1 MKVAVNTRILYSDYL
16 EDSGPFIFHVLRYL
30 TSKFPEHQFIFIFTR
45 RSDNRLRFSSN
56 VTSVII
62 EPNTKHP
69 LLLKYW
75 YDIKLPGVLRK
86 YKADVFVSFDGWCSL
101 TTRVPQCLVIPY
113 LDFLN
118 YSLHLPK
125 PSLLFYNRYI
135 QKVLQKAKSIATIS
149 EFSKQDIINNNKID
163 KEKINVI
170 CGAAVENFKPVP
182 ANISKETKN
191 KYTGG
196 MEYFLYKGPIQPEEN
211 LVNLLKAFSVFKKR
225 QKSNFKLVL
234 AIRHT
239 LRHDSFIQS
248 LKNYKYKNDVIVLL
262 DLSEDE
268 LAKIMGSTYAL
279 VSPSLAEGFTIPVLE
294 AMKCHIPVLTLSHST
309 MQEIT
314 KDAALYV
321 DAKNFEDIAE
331 KMMFIYKDENLRK
344 DLIEKGKIIASQYS
358 WEKSAEQIWQ
368 TILKAVD

>member
-1 MKVAVNTRILYSDYL
+1 MRVAVNTRVLLSDYP
-16 EDSGPFIFHVLRYL
+16 EDSGSFIFDVLRYL
-30 TSKFPEHQFIFIFTR
+30 ANNFPEHQFIFILPR
-45 RSDNRLRFSSN
+45 RRDNRSRFSSN
-56 VTSVII
+56 VTPVII

-75 YDIKLPGVLRK
+75 YDVKLPGVLRK

-113 LDFLN
+113 LNFLN
-118 YSLHLPK
+118 YSVHFK
-125 PSLLFYNRYI
+125 KSSLLFSKRYI
-135 QKVLQKAKSIATIS
+135 QKILQKAKSIATVS
-149 EFSKQDIINNNKID
+149 EFSKQDIINNYKIE

-170 CGAAVENFKPVP
+170 YIAAGENFKPVP
-182 ANISKETKN
+182 ADISKETKN
-191 KYTGG
+191 KYTDG
-196 MEYFLYKGPIQPEEN
+196 MEYFLYKGTIHPEEN

-234 AIRHT
+234 ASRVA

-248 LKNYKYKNDVIVLL
+248 LKIYKLRDDVIVLG
-262 DLSEDE
+262 DLTEDE

-279 VSPSLAEGFTIPVLE
+279 VYPSLIEGFSIPVLE
-294 AMKCHIPVLTLSHST
+294 AMKCDIPVITSSHSGI
-309 MQEIT
+309 QEIAN
-314 KDAALYV
+314 DAALYA

-331 KMMFIYKDENLRK
+331 KMMLIYKDENLRK
-344 DLIEKGKIIASQYS
+344 DLIEKGKIIASLYS
-358 WEKSAEQIWQ
+358 WKRTAEQIWQ